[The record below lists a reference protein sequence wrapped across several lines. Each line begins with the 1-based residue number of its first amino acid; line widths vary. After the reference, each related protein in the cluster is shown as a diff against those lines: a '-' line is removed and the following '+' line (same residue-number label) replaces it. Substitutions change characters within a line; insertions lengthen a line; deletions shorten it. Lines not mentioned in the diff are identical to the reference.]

1 MRVWMAGRR
10 NLADPF
16 TVLGGGLD
24 VMEQAVALD
33 DDECRIAGA
42 WNHEVQERL
51 LRHVMTLERAFYRS
65 LHELERLQACRH
77 SQLVPLPVT
86 VDLHPNQVAD

>member
-1 MRVWMAGRR
+1 MAGRR